1 MLITLGEGDKAP
13 KCIPFV
19 IMLRRILQLRKGNF
33 ILTCTYSNYRCQVK

>member
-19 IMLRRILQLRKGNF
+19 IMLRRVLITQRELYFDLYMQ
-33 ILTCTYSNYRCQVK
+33 